1 MIFGIKTK
9 KDKKIEE
16 LQRELNNLKL
26 QPSKIIEKPIQCTT
40 IGASYILD
48 KYEESIIPESYI
60 KSILA
65 RSLSEE
71 LIKRGLPI
79 EKVKMDN
86 GNVEYKVRLRVILND
101 IYRN

>member
-16 LQRELNNLKL
+16 LQRELNKLKL
-26 QPSKIIEKPIQCTT
+26 QPPRIIEKPIQYTT

-48 KYEESIIPESYI
+48 KYNTAFIQESWI
-60 KSILA
+60 KGILA
-65 RSLSEE
+65 SRLSEE
-71 LIKRGLPI
+71 LIKTGLPI
-79 EKVKMDN
+79 EKIKLYN
-86 GNVEYKVRLRVILND
+86 GNVEYRVRLKVILDD